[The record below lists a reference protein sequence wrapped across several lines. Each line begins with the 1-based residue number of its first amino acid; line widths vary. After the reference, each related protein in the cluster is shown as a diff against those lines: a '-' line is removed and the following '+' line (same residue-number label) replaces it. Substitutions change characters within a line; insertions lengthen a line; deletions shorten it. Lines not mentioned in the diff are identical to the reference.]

1 MSRQRVL
8 SSSSSSSAEL
18 PNSES
23 LIRSRDQSPAGSPH
37 SDSVAHSPSVLSI
50 QDQDSDN
57 ESNVSQIIVDP
68 TQLQSSGSAG
78 AVAGPSQPSVQV
90 KSYFNLCHCQ
100 LSVIKIMEKKLLEIV
115 CICEFHECCR

>member
-90 KSYFNLCHCQ
+90 NSYFNLCHFL
-100 LSVIKIMEKKLLEIV
+100 LSCIKKIENVFVNFTNVADSNCM
-115 CICEFHECCR
+115 